1 MLISPS
7 AHGMCCMLK
16 LCDEYARDFNVVF
29 NASKSKC
36 TVNRPRGFALGYCVG
51 DVHFS
56 VRGHDREIVDNCP
69 HLGHIISNDGNAKLD
84 IAHRCCQFI
93 GQFNHV
99 LCWFGKLDSSSKTKL
114 LKSYCSDFYG
124 CELWDLA
131 NWEIQSLSISW
142 RHALRRIWKLP
153 YNCHTAILHILSGW
167 LPMVDV
173 LCKRV
178 YNFIHAYRVR
188 Q

>member
-16 LCDEYARDFNVVF
+16 LCDEYARDFNVIF

-99 LCWFGKLDSSSKTKL
+99 LCWFGKLDSSRSSKTKL
-114 LKSYCSDFYG
+114 LKSHCSDRL
-124 CELWDLA
+124 LWL
-131 NWEIQSLSISW
+131 WTVGFSQSGNSVTVHIMASCTEQYLEFKLFVFEPGPLRALL
-142 RHALRRIWKLP
+142 RH
-153 YNCHTAILHILSGW
+153 
-167 LPMVDV
+167 
-173 LCKRV
+173 
-178 YNFIHAYRVR
+178 
-188 Q
+188 